1 MSTIAAKKTN
11 KDKVLTKKQQELF
24 VKYYPMVRK
33 VVNSMRSKLP
43 SHADLYGL
51 HSSGVSGLADAVRKL
66 DPSRKDSFD
75 GYVSTRVRGAIIDEL
90 RDLDYMSRSAR
101 SDAKNIER
109 IKEAM

>member
-43 SHADLYGL
+43 SHADL
-51 HSSGVSGLADAVRKL
+51 
-66 DPSRKDSFD
+66 
-75 GYVSTRVRGAIIDEL
+75 DEL
-90 RDLDYMSRSAR
+90 H
-101 SDAKNIER
+101 
-109 IKEAM
+109 

>member
-43 SHADLYGL
+43 SHADLDEL
-51 HSSGVSGLADAVRKL
+51 HSSGV
-66 DPSRKDSFD
+66 
-75 GYVSTRVRGAIIDEL
+75 
-90 RDLDYMSRSAR
+90 
-101 SDAKNIER
+101 
-109 IKEAM
+109 